1 MKPLDI
7 IASSPNAASI
17 TKYDLTYIE
26 RRIVHERFNETSKS
40 GMNLENSRVY
50 EAGRTSVEIA
60 KFLLD
65 QFEIS
70 SMEFSLGTEKN
81 VAEAWIHLSSIRLRD
96 TMLSVVQ
103 VNPILYIKYEGEE
116 IAGTMLGSYMLN
128 LYYADNEEGIT
139 WSYQLDPSGI
149 ISYDMTFPP
158 PSIFVHQ
165 IVREVFNHCNPWNT
179 NMI

>member
-1 MKPLDI
+1 MKLLDI

-17 TKYDLTYIE
+17 TNYDLTYIE

-40 GMNLENSRVY
+40 GMNLENSRLY
-50 EAGRTSVEIA
+50 EAGRTAVDIA
-60 KFLLD
+60 KLLLEH
-65 QFEIS
+65 FEIS
-70 SMEFSLGTEKN
+70 SMEFSLGVEKN

-96 TMLSVVQ
+96 TMLSVIQ
-103 VNPILYIKYEGEE
+103 NNPILYIKYEGSE
-116 IAGTMLGSYMLN
+116 IAGVMLGSYMVN
-128 LYYADNEEGIT
+128 LYYTDDEEGVT
-139 WSYQLDPSGI
+139 WCYQLDPSGI

-158 PSIFVHQ
+158 PSVFAYQ